1 MENDS
6 YNKKDPLTLSKI
18 FKVVLNKWWL
28 LIITATSIT
37 AIGTVGAKF
46 LNSKKKTYTS
56 QFSYNIPSLK
66 DGKFIDGT
74 NFTYQYLIDYSRL
87 EQVKES
93 NNDYK
98 SINIDKL
105 YKSDYLEIKHILE
118 YSNVTNE
125 IISDYYEIMVPQNVF
140 PSKQIAESFIN
151 DLINQPINY
160 TIEAQKNINYFIS
173 LESFNEAYSYEMQ
186 IELLESQYEL
196 LVENYQNLINVYG
209 NVQINENSLLEY
221 VRELNIY
228 YENNKLSNFSQEII
242 QKGYV
247 KDSTKEKELLELE
260 KEKLQNDIKYNEA
273 KIDELKELIKYLV
286 TIASSNVAS
295 LQLDSYNVKIT
306 ELTIENVDMQKRIK
320 EIDNKLNSL
329 GNVPASFTDKLNAYK
344 DYLDNHTR
352 LYMQNE
358 EYILKKYST
367 VTYKNQ
373 KVLKS
378 NNASIIKP
386 LAVCLVMGLVI
397 GSTINFIIDYKK
409 FFRKQTEEN

>member
-46 LNSKKKTYTS
+46 LNSKKETYTS

-74 NFTYQYLIDYSRL
+74 NFTYQYFIDYSRL

-344 DYLDNHTR
+344 DYLDNHTH

-378 NNASIIKP
+378 NDASIIKS

>member
-46 LNSKKKTYTS
+46 LNSKKETYTS
-56 QFSYNIPSLK
+56 QFSYNISSLK

-344 DYLDNHTR
+344 DYLDNHTH

-378 NNASIIKP
+378 NDASIIKP

>member
-46 LNSKKKTYTS
+46 LNSKKETYTS
-56 QFSYNIPSLK
+56 QFSYNISSLK

-260 KEKLQNDIKYNEA
+260 KEKLQNDIKYNET

-344 DYLDNHTR
+344 DYLDNHTH

-378 NNASIIKP
+378 NDASIIKP

>member
-1 MENDS
+1 MGNDS

-46 LNSKKKTYTS
+46 LNSKKETYTS

-98 SINIDKL
+98 SINIDNL

-209 NVQINENSLLEY
+209 NVQINENSLLEH

-286 TIASSNVAS
+286 TIA
-295 LQLDSYNVKIT
+295 
-306 ELTIENVDMQKRIK
+306 
-320 EIDNKLNSL
+320 
-329 GNVPASFTDKLNAYK
+329 
-344 DYLDNHTR
+344 
-352 LYMQNE
+352 
-358 EYILKKYST
+358 
-367 VTYKNQ
+367 
-373 KVLKS
+373 
-378 NNASIIKP
+378 
-386 LAVCLVMGLVI
+386 
-397 GSTINFIIDYKK
+397 
-409 FFRKQTEEN
+409 

>member
-1 MENDS
+1 MGNDS

-46 LNSKKKTYTS
+46 LNSKKETYTS

-329 GNVPASFTDKLNAYK
+329 GNVPSSFTDKLNAYK

>member
-1 MENDS
+1 
-6 YNKKDPLTLSKI
+6 
-18 FKVVLNKWWL
+18 
-28 LIITATSIT
+28 
-37 AIGTVGAKF
+37 
-46 LNSKKKTYTS
+46 
-56 QFSYNIPSLK
+56 
-66 DGKFIDGT
+66 
-74 NFTYQYLIDYSRL
+74 
-87 EQVKES
+87 
-93 NNDYK
+93 
-98 SINIDKL
+98 
-105 YKSDYLEIKHILE
+105 
-118 YSNVTNE
+118 
-125 IISDYYEIMVPQNVF
+125 MVPQNVF

-260 KEKLQNDIKYNEA
+260 KEKLQNDIKYNET

-344 DYLDNHTR
+344 DYLDNHTH

-378 NNASIIKP
+378 NDASIIKP